1 MPVKHQA
8 LPLLSHCF
16 QQGARLPF
24 SFIMSRLHSLFS
36 GRLSHHPR
44 LQLFSKIAAACAVL
58 SACGGGTAD
67 TATATTA
74 PTNEVSPTDT
84 LAEAARYR
92 RPVTTTPTTTAP
104 PSTTTPTTLPVRVS
118 TSVNFTSTASDFP
131 NPDRGFYAWG
141 GSNFITA
148 FDLGSVQGA
157 YASGMRL
164 ALASVPLDNYRTSDL
179 PASFLST
186 LSARFA
192 AVRAAGMKVTLLF
205 AYDFTSNG
213 NDASAAQ
220 IKRHLEQ
227 LRPILAANAD
237 VIPYMRAG
245 FIGAWGEWHSS
256 KSGNSCGY
264 NAGSTPCTT
273 ADANR
278 AIVRDALLANVPATT
293 QIGFR
298 YPSDLQRWYPL
309 ADGPAR
315 VGAHND
321 CFLAGPTDT
330 GTYTASSQ
338 RPYVQKLS
346 QRTAF
351 GGETCENAEAPLR
364 NTCADIL
371 SEGALYH
378 LAWLNSTYA
387 PSVMASWK
395 SGGCYNQVS
404 RSMGYRLQLD
414 ALTHDTTATRG
425 GSTTFAVDLRNVGWA
440 RMFSPR
446 KLVITLRHKTTG
458 ATLTGAAGDLSTLA
472 SQASASTRI
481 SVTVPIPAGAQT
493 GDYEVRLSA
502 PDIFASTAGD
512 ARFAVRF
519 ANADNPGAAQFWDA
533 TTAAFKVGNSV
544 TIN

>member
-1 MPVKHQA
+1 
-8 LPLLSHCF
+8 
-16 QQGARLPF
+16 
-24 SFIMSRLHSLFS
+24 MSRHHTLFS
-36 GRLSHHPR
+36 GRLSSHPR
-44 LQLFSKIAAACAVL
+44 FQLLSEIAAACALL
-58 SACGGGTAD
+58 SACGGGSSTAD
-67 TATATTA
+67 TATTSTTDA
-74 PTNEVSPTDT
+74 ANQVSAADT
-84 LAEAARYR
+84 LAQAARYR
-92 RPVTTTPTTTAP
+92 RPVTTT
-104 PSTTTPTTLPVRVS
+104 TPTTPVATPVTTPPVSATTPSSAVS
-118 TSVNFTSTASDFP
+118 TSVNFSTTTADFP

-148 FDLGSVQGA
+148 FDLGSIQGA

-164 ALASVPLDNYRTSDL
+164 ALATVPLDSYRTTDL
-179 PASFLST
+179 PASFLNT

-205 AYDFTSNG
+205 GYDFTANG
-213 NDASAAQ
+213 NDATAAQ

-227 LRPILAANAD
+227 LQPILAANAD
-237 VIPYMRAG
+237 VIPFMRAG

-264 NAGSTPCTT
+264 NSGTTSCTT
-273 ADANR
+273 SDANR

-298 YPSDLQRWYPL
+298 YPSDLQKWYPL

-330 GTYTASSQ
+330 GTYTSSSQ
-338 RPYVQKLS
+338 RPYVQTLT
-346 QRTAF
+346 QRAAF

-395 SGGCYNQVS
+395 SGGCYTQVS
-404 RSMGYRLQLD
+404 RTMGYRLQLD
-414 ALTHDTTATRG
+414 ALAHDTTATRG
-425 GSTTFAVDLRNVGWA
+425 GSTSFVVDLRNVGWA
-440 RMFSPR
+440 RMFTPR
-446 KLVITLRHKTTG
+446 KLVITLRHKTSG
-458 ATLTGAAGDLSTLA
+458 ATITGAAGDLSTLT

-481 SVTVPIPAGAQT
+481 TVTVPIPAGAQT

-502 PDIFASTAGD
+502 PDIFASTAAD

-519 ANADNPGAAQFWDA
+519 ANADNPGAAQAWDA
-533 TTAAFKVGNSV
+533 TTASFIVGNSMTV
-544 TIN
+544 N

>member
-1 MPVKHQA
+1 MSRHFASYRTRFPVLSRHQ
-8 LPLLSHCF
+8 LLSE
-16 QQGARLPF
+16 
-24 SFIMSRLHSLFS
+24 
-36 GRLSHHPR
+36 
-44 LQLFSKIAAACAVL
+44 IAVACALL
-58 SACGGGTAD
+58 SACGGGGSSPSTNSTTDASSQAAADAAAQIARLHRTYTA
-67 TATATTA
+67 
-74 PTNEVSPTDT
+74 
-84 LAEAARYR
+84 
-92 RPVTTTPTTTAP
+92 PVTTTPAP
-104 PSTTTPTTLPVRVS
+104 VS
-118 TSVNFTSTASDFP
+118 TSPTVITPAPAVVSTTVSLSPSATDFP

-148 FDLGSVQGA
+148 FDLGSIQGG

-164 ALASVPLDNYRTSDL
+164 ALASVPLDLYRTSDL

-205 AYDFTSNG
+205 AYDFTAGG
-213 NDASAAQ
+213 NDATSAQ

-227 LRPILAANAD
+227 LQPILAANAD

-264 NAGSTPCTT
+264 NSGTTSCTT
-273 ADANR
+273 SDANR

-298 YPSDLQRWYPL
+298 YPSDLQHWYPL

-330 GTYTASSQ
+330 GTYTSSTQ
-338 RPYVQKLS
+338 RPYVQTLT
-346 QRTAF
+346 QRASF

-364 NTCADIL
+364 STCADIL
-371 SEGALYH
+371 SEGAQYH

-387 PSVMASWK
+387 PSVMSAWK
-395 SGGCYNQVS
+395 SGGCYSQVS
-404 RSMGYRLQLD
+404 RTMGYRLQLD
-414 ALTHDTTATRG
+414 ALTHNTTAAL
-425 GSTTFAVDLRNVGWA
+425 GSTASFAVDLRNVGWA
-440 RMFSPR
+440 RMFTPR
-446 KLVITLRHKTTG
+446 KLVVTLRHKTSG
-458 ATLTGAAGDLSTLA
+458 ATITGAAGDLSTLV
-472 SQASASTRI
+472 SQASGSTRI

-493 GDYEVRLSA
+493 GDYDVLLSA
-502 PDIFASTAGD
+502 PDIFTSTASD

-519 ANADNPGAAQFWDA
+519 ANADNPAAAQVWE
-533 TTAAFKVGNSV
+533 AASARFVMGSTV
-544 TIN
+544 RIN